1 MNNEVNEMIEVEPD
15 VEPAPARVDLNP
27 RPLQRFRG
35 TTLLPMDATH
45 AEHPFFNSRLISEV
59 RLQTLESE
67 DALDHNLN
75 FKYMDLQ
82 MMRVITPAPQST
94 ANTYQRKKTGNSNS
108 AVTFSRMFLCKVH
121 SPDHHDDHNRIVYMM
136 EARNLNST
144 LWSRNVHHRDSG
156 SITIG
161 SIFRVPCP
169 LPIESWMR
177 GDIPLIVSHFPVF
190 LMKYP
195 THIPTIQMNT
205 EIGGN
210 TSLAFVYNGVD
221 LAVDYTSL
229 VKTSCTGSFCD
240 KQRIGDWL
248 GSRGCGCYGMASNS
262 TSLAIQHCV
271 TVTTF
276 QDDKVMKDFSSSKFS
291 KLYMRGDIPGSC
303 KLYHLQLTEAYMK
316 MLDCIAGCINLINE
330 NGGFTVVGWYK
341 RGTITD
347 KSMMAQDMNTA
358 GYSNTVD
365 PDFQCDAGEI
375 SYHIVQIVPSNRDFL
390 DPTTNLGIELSE
402 LKFDVSD
409 IQTN

>member
-1 MNNEVNEMIEVEPD
+1 MNHEVNEMIDVEPD
-15 VEPAPARVDLNP
+15 VEPERVEINP
-27 RPLQRFRG
+27 RPRQRFRG

-45 AEHPFFNSRLISEV
+45 NEHAFFSNNLITEV

-121 SPDHHDDHNRIVYMM
+121 SPDHDDHSRIVYLM

-144 LWSRNVHHRDSG
+144 LWNRNVNHRDNG
-156 SITIG
+156 SITVG
-161 SIFRVPCP
+161 SIIRVPCP
-169 LPIESWMR
+169 LPIDSWMR

-190 LMKYP
+190 LLKFP
-195 THIPTIQMNT
+195 SHINTIQMNS

-221 LAVDYTSL
+221 LRVSYTS
-229 VKTSCTGSFCD
+229 VIKTSCTGSFCD

-262 TSLAIQHCV
+262 TSLAIAHSV
-271 TVTTF
+271 AVTTF
-276 QDDKVMKDFSSSKFS
+276 QGEKAMRDFSSSKFS
-291 KLYMRGDIPGSC
+291 KLYMSGEIPGSC
-303 KLYHLQLTEAYMK
+303 KLYHLQLTEAYMT
-316 MLDCIAGCINLINE
+316 MLDCVEGCVNLINE
-330 NGGFTVVGWYK
+330 NGGFTVIGWYK
-341 RGTITD
+341 RGTIND
-347 KSMMAQDMNTA
+347 KSMMAQDKNTA
-358 GYSNTVD
+358 GYANTVETEL
-365 PDFQCDAGEI
+365 QCDAGEI

-390 DPTTNLGIELSE
+390 DPATNLGRELSD
-402 LKFDVSD
+402 LKFDVSG
-409 IQTN
+409 IQTNMN